1 MRKRPS
7 AVESHERGTPRS
19 VGSPCRAGIRT
30 PRSGGLVQGI
40 GMRQFLL
47 STLLAIGL
55 GILPGP
61 AIPPSSLGPATAAE
75 LAVGDGSREET
86 GVALAEPPG
95 VDAGTSAT
103 HPEPRPLLIVA
114 DPASARAAASLLDD
128 AASAGRST

>member
-55 GILPGP
+55 GMLPGP
-61 AIPPSSLGPATAAE
+61 ALPPSSLGPATAAE
-75 LAVGDGSREET
+75 LAVGAAANDGT
-86 GVALAEPPG
+86 AVAIAEPPG
-95 VDAGTSAT
+95 VDAGASAT
-103 HPEPRPLLIVA
+103 HFEPRPLLIVA
-114 DPASARAAASLLDD
+114 DTASARAAA
-128 AASAGRST
+128 